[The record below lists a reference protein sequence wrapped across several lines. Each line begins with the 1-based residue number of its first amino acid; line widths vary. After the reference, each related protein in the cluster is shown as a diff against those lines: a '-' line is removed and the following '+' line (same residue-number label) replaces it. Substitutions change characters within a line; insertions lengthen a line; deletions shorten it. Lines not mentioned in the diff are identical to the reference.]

1 MAAMAAQNSF
11 VHLRVHSEYSVS
23 EGAARLSPK
32 NKNDDD
38 TVVRRA
44 AELEMPALGLAD
56 LGNIFGAVKFFESC
70 RGFGVKPVIGCET
83 PLSGGEDGGAHH
95 LLLLCADAG
104 GYRNL
109 NRLLTR
115 AYDGNGGRVNPEWLR
130 GEDNRGLLALSGG
143 VRGEIGIA
151 LKRGDEKRAA
161 AAAGKWAECFGDR
174 FYVEAWRAAE
184 DDDGAAAAASAVAA
198 KINAPLV
205 ATHPVQCARAE
216 DLQTLEI
223 RRCIAHNW
231 LLGADNRDRPFADPP
246 YLLDAAEMRRRF
258 ADMPDALENS
268 ADIARRCNFAYPP
281 PRPHLPKMDIP
292 GGKSAADILAQTA
305 REGLQKRGVPP
316 GEEERYAE
324 RLQYELDII
333 TGMGYADYYLIVADF
348 VGWAR
353 GRGIPVGPGR
363 GSGAGSLVAYSI
375 GITELDPIFH
385 GLLFERFLNPER
397 VSLPDFDID
406 FCVDGRD
413 RVIEYVAE
421 KYGAERVS
429 QIVTF
434 GQIGARSA
442 VRDVGRVLGYPYS
455 LCDRV
460 ARAIP
465 GTPDMTIDRALEESA
480 QLRDESES
488 NGEVRDLLALSR
500 KVEGLPR
507 NIGTHAGGVLIAPEP
522 IVNYCPLYAAAD
534 TNSMVSQMDMADI
547 EKIGLVKFDFLGL
560 KTLTILARAEEMLR
574 EIGALPEEFSL
585 EKIPTDDAKAYE
597 IYGRGELKGVFQCES
612 RGMCEMM
619 RRVKPDRFGDIVAL
633 IALYRPGPMQFMD
646 EFIDGKH
653 GRRRIT
659 YPHPAL
665 EESLAETYGV
675 WVYQEQVM
683 ETARR
688 VAGYSLGEADLLRRA
703 MGKKK
708 PDEMKQ
714 QRDRFVRGAEKT
726 MRRADAEQLF
736 DKLARFAEYGFPKA
750 HAAAYALVSY
760 RTAYFKAHY
769 PAALYAAAMSVAG
782 NDRDV
787 KEFAVR
793 ARMDGVRLLQP
804 DVNEGRRDFYLNDG
818 GEIVY
823 GLKAL
828 KGVGGA
834 FISDIRNANEDGGR
848 PFTSIFDF
856 CRRLSGERMAT
867 QLATEHLIFAGAFD
881 RLHKNRAAV
890 FETLPA
896 AREDAARPGDGL
908 FGENALSDTP
918 PWDMRQKL
926 IHEQKS
932 LGFALS
938 GSFYKLY
945 EEFLRDIAPRPA
957 ALADADSSGGG
968 FRMAGILG
976 GVIAP
981 RALRKLGR
989 KLLLL
994 EDDGTPEFEISAD
1007 NAVVDALGKLK
1018 EGRELLIV
1026 EGDFVR
1032 GRPRASGVWTL
1043 ENFIA
1048 ARARK
1053 ITARCDRRADA
1064 RALCETLSPAKDAD
1078 GRCEIVL
1085 EYEDDNLRC
1094 DLSLGDKWRPG
1105 ALLCDRLRAH
1115 AARVKV
1121 EYRSA
1126 DS

>member
-1 MAAMAAQNSF
+1 M
-11 VHLRVHSEYSVS
+11 
-23 EGAARLSPK
+23 SPRAK
-32 NKNDDD
+32 KEDD

-70 RGFGVKPVIGCET
+70 RAHGVKPVVGCEA
-83 PLSGGEDGGAHH
+83 PLSGGEGEAHH

-115 AYDGNGGRVNPEWLR
+115 AYSGNGGRINPEWLR
-130 GEDNRGLLALSGG
+130 GEDNRGLIALSGG
-143 VRGEIGIA
+143 VRGEVGAA
-151 LKRGDEKRAA
+151 LKRGEEKHATN
-161 AAAGKWAECFGDR
+161 AAGKWAECFGDR
-174 FYVEAWRAAE
+174 FYVEVWRDNK

-205 ATHPVQCARAE
+205 ATHPVQCAREE

-231 LLGADNRDRPFADPP
+231 LLGADNRARAFGDPP

-281 PRPHLPKMDIP
+281 PRPHMPRMDLPDDKT
-292 GGKSAADILAQTA
+292 AAEVLAQTA
-305 REGLQKRGVPP
+305 RAGLQKRGIPR
-316 GEEERYAE
+316 GEEEKYAA
-324 RLQYELDII
+324 RLQYELDTII
-333 TGMGYADYYLIVADF
+333 KMGYDDYYLIVADF
-348 VGWAR
+348 VGWSR
-353 GRGIPVGPGR
+353 RQGIPVGPGR
-363 GSGAGSLVAYSI
+363 GSGAGSVVAYAI

-413 RVIEYVAE
+413 RVIEYVSA

-480 QLRDESES
+480 QLRDESE
-488 NGEVRDLLALSR
+488 NNREVRELLALSR
-500 KVEGLPR
+500 KAEGLPR

-522 IVNYCPLYAAAD
+522 ITNYCPLYAAAD
-534 TNSMVSQMDMADI
+534 TNSMVSQLDMSDI

-574 EIGALPEEFSL
+574 EIGALPEDFSL
-585 EKIPTDDAKAYE
+585 ENIPLDDAKSYE
-597 IYGRGELKGVFQCES
+597 IYARGELKGVFQCES

-659 YPHPAL
+659 YPHPDL

-708 PDEMKQ
+708 PEEMKQ
-714 QRDRFVRGAEKT
+714 QRDRFVRGAEEK
-726 MRRADAEQLF
+726 MPKKSAEELF

-769 PAALYAAAMSVAG
+769 PAALYAAAMSAAAT
-782 NDRDV
+782 DRDV

-804 DVNEGRRDFYLNDG
+804 DVNEGRRDFYLNKN

-823 GLKAL
+823 GLKSL

-834 FISDIRNANEDGGR
+834 FISDIRNAHDGR

-856 CRRLSGERMAT
+856 CRRLAGERQSSQIAM
-867 QLATEHLIFAGAFD
+867 EHLIYAGAFD

-896 AREDAARPGDGL
+896 AREDGARPGDGL

-918 PWDMRQKL
+918 PWDMRQTL
-926 IHEQKS
+926 INEQRS

-945 EEFLRDIAPRPA
+945 EEDLRDIAPRPA
-957 ALADADSSGGG
+957 VLSELHSSGGG
-968 FRMAGILG
+968 AFRVAGILG
-976 GVIAP
+976 QIIVP

-994 EDDGTPEFEISAD
+994 EDDSTPELEISGDFA
-1007 NAVVDALGKLK
+1007 AVDALGKVK
-1018 EGRELLIV
+1018 EGRDLLIV
-1026 EGDFVR
+1026 EGEYAR
-1032 GRPRASGVWTL
+1032 GRARASGVWTL
-1043 ENFIA
+1043 DKFIA

-1053 ITARCDRRADA
+1053 ITVKCDRRADA
-1064 RALCETLSPAKDAD
+1064 RAICETLSPAKDAE

-1085 EYEDDNLRC
+1085 EYKDDNLRC
-1094 DLSLGDKWRPG
+1094 ELSLGDKWRPG
-1105 ALLCDRLRAH
+1105 ALLCDRLREL
-1115 AARVKV
+1115 ARIKI